1 MAVSD
6 QLLYCLMPRIKQQ
19 RTDITVIC
27 IECKISTSKF
37 TTKLLYFYSFI
48 IFIEY
53 TVTIVGTITLYKL
66 NAANHTLGQLS
77 LGSKLSQRVMS
88 SVP

>member
-1 MAVSD
+1 VAVSD

-27 IECKISTSKF
+27 KISNSKF

-66 NAANHTLGQLS
+66 NAANHTLGQFS
-77 LGSKLSQRVMS
+77 PGSKLSQRVMS